1 MAKSKHRKKTQSR
14 PSAMLGNLKAIAG
27 LQMAD
32 ELMDD
37 GKMNEARQALET
49 LHRQHPSRSDVVQN
63 LAYACHQLGDLASYL
78 TYCEKLVELSPKS
91 AENLL
96 ALAIAYAMNFRPML
110 ALRVY
115 RDFLAEWPDHEEA
128 PRIRQ
133 DVVLLE
139 TNAQSY
145 LAEAGLAGEE
155 GLAKL
160 MMHEEIQVMLH
171 DGRYKEGETMARK
184 LIATHPQFAPA
195 HNNLSLMFHLTGR
208 IEEAIAVSRHVLSFD
223 PDNFQATGNLARYLF
238 LNGQREESVAVAARF
253 KEIRSDNPDFWVKQA
268 ETFSFLGD
276 DEAVLTAFRQAEKLT
291 ISDKVPNPALIYH
304 LAAVASARLGSES
317 DAKRYWN
324 KALALS
330 PGFELARKNLEDL
343 KKPIGERHGAWAY
356 DLGYWLPRAT
366 IEDLIRQMSPKKTND
381 TALKRIVE
389 NFLRSRSD
397 LRQLTLLLLERC
409 DPAAVELV
417 LMLAN
422 ASQNPELME
431 AVKNFALGQRGSDQ
445 QRFQAAQMAVKAGL
459 LPSGEICMW
468 HQGKQTTFILLNT
481 EITGEPVPW
490 KIPLQARQLAE
501 KAMKQLRQ
509 GRGSEAEQLLKQA
522 LELAP
527 GDIRLRNN
535 LAATYKLQRRTAEYE
550 RMIEQIYAEDP
561 DYFFACAQ
569 MAELLIERGQTE
581 EATQML
587 VPLSM
592 LKKMHFSEM
601 AMLCT
606 VHIELALK
614 EGRRDTARSWL
625 DIFERVYP
633 DHHNVKALRFRVEGP
648 RISDLLRNPF
658 RR

>member
-14 PSAMLGNLKAIAG
+14 PSAVPGNLKVIAG

-37 GKMNEARQALET
+37 GKMNEARQVLET
-49 LHRQHPSRSDVVQN
+49 LHRQHPSRGDVMQN
-63 LAYACHQLGDLASYL
+63 LAYACHQLGDLTSYL
-78 TYCEKLVELSPKS
+78 TYCEKLVGLSPKS

-96 ALAIAYAMNFRPML
+96 ALATAYAMNFRPML

-155 GLAKL
+155 GLSKL
-160 MMHEEIQVMLH
+160 MMHEEIQVMLS

-184 LIATHPQFAPA
+184 LIANHPQFAPA

-208 IEEAIAVSRHVLSFD
+208 IEEAIAVARHVLSFD

-238 LNGQREESVAVAARF
+238 LNGQSEESVAVAARF
-253 KEIRSDNPDFWVKQA
+253 KEMRSDNPDFWVKQA
-268 ETFSFLGD
+268 ETFSYLGD
-276 DEAVLTAFRQAEKLT
+276 DEAVLTAFRRAEKLA

-304 LAAVASARLGSES
+304 LAAVASARLENES

-366 IEDLIRQMSPKKTND
+366 IEDLIRQMHPKKTND

-397 LRQLTLLLLERC
+397 LRQLIPLLLERC

-422 ASQNPELME
+422 VSQNPELME
-431 AVKNFALGQRGSDQ
+431 TVKNFALGQRGSDQ

-468 HQGKQTTFILLNT
+468 SLGKQTTFILLNT

-490 KIPLQARQLAE
+490 KIPPQARQLAE
-501 KAMKQLRQ
+501 KAMKQLQQ
-509 GRGSEAEQLLKQA
+509 GRGYEAEQLLNQA
-522 LELAP
+522 LKLAP

-581 EATQML
+581 EATRMII
-587 VPLSM
+587 PLSM

-648 RISDLLRNPF
+648 RISDLLGNPF